1 MKITW
6 PWEKR
11 SSGGTN
17 SSYTDALIRT
27 IVAQAGATVANPA
40 ATGAL
45 EMASGTVARAFMSAE
60 VNGPAAVMPALTP
73 GCLSM
78 IGRDLI
84 RRGEYVALIEV
95 KNGVPM
101 IYPSAYLTMNGPPDP
116 ELWDV

>member
-45 EMASGTVARAFMSAE
+45 FSRLRRRTGRMTQLPSYAGTSARLRGKCS
-60 VNGPAAVMPALTP
+60 
-73 GCLSM
+73 LS
-78 IGRDLI
+78 R
-84 RRGEYVALIEV
+84 V
-95 KNGVPM
+95 
-101 IYPSAYLTMNGPPDP
+101 
-116 ELWDV
+116 